1 MSRRAV
7 PSRVS
12 PHPVSSG
19 ISFQALPPA
28 TIAEVEKLCD
38 YHVEQCTGRYAGP
51 VSRHLF
57 DLSNEVKSLLA
68 PLQAEDAKKQS
79 RLAYLEAL
87 LLQWEEVF
95 GRGGMGGLHLPAG
108 AFEEPP
114 MGGQIRSAVKG
125 LQHGLQLQG
134 GTSRGRASPQQHLE
148 VRVRRRGPIGGG
160 SNSNRRPPRGR
171 SPGTLS
177 FATTPTPRQGRGAKP
192 GATGGSTTRR
202 GRSKDRLESELSVIR
217 ANSPSPERPPMHIG

>member
-95 GRGGMGGLHLPAG
+95 GRGGMGEPAQSPG
-108 AFEEPP
+108 DMARLLAEQQRTIAELT
-114 MGGQIRSAVKG
+114 QRLNEA
-125 LQHGLQLQG
+125 QQAA
-134 GTSRGRASPQQHLE
+134 RASEEHCKAMLTQHLRAHRAE
-148 VRVRRRGPIGGG
+148 LLRVEARHAAELERIR
-160 SNSNRRPPRGR
+160 
-171 SPGTLS
+171 LS
-177 FATTPTPRQGRGAKP
+177 
-192 GATGGSTTRR
+192 
-202 GRSKDRLESELSVIR
+202 
-217 ANSPSPERPPMHIG
+217 MHQ

>member
-1 MSRRAV
+1 MKIPDTFSYFVRSFVRSFV
-7 PSRVS
+7 RFFS
-12 PHPVSSG
+12 PNSK
-19 ISFQALPPA
+19 IL
-28 TIAEVEKLCD
+28 LL
-38 YHVEQCTGRYAGP
+38 YM
-51 VSRHLF
+51 RHL
-57 DLSNEVKSLLA
+57 LTE
-68 PLQAEDAKKQS
+68 
-79 RLAYLEAL
+79 EAL
-87 LLQWEEVF
+87 VRESRDGNTLTFAPTKTEVV

-217 ANSPSPERPPMHIG
+217 ANSPSPE